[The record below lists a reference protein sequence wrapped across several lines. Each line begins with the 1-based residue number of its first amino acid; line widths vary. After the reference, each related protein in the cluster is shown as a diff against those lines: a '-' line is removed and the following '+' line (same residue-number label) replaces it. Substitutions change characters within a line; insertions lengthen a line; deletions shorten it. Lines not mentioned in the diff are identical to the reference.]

1 MCGAGVT
8 RLVGN
13 CFREVVMLET
23 YYGTLHDNNILEW
36 DGGTLPDM
44 AGKESVKVKITLL
57 QNEDIKEP
65 SGEAMAA
72 AMRAIA
78 AMPDRT
84 IIEDPSA
91 WQREIR
97 QDRPLPGRE

>member
-1 MCGAGVT
+1 
-8 RLVGN
+8 
-13 CFREVVMLET
+13 MLET
-23 YYGTLHDNNILEW
+23 YYGTLHNNNTLEW
-36 DGGTLPDM
+36 STETSPDL
-44 AGKESVKVKITLL
+44 AGNESVQVMVTLL
-57 QNEDIKEP
+57 QKDTQEP
-65 SGEAMAA
+65 SGEAMAD

-78 AMPDRT
+78 AMPNRT

>member
-1 MCGAGVT
+1 
-8 RLVGN
+8 
-13 CFREVVMLET
+13 MLET
-23 YYGTLHDNNILEW
+23 YYGTLHDNNTLEW
-36 DGGTLPDM
+36 DSDTLPDL
-44 AGKESVKVKITLL
+44 AGKESVKVMVTLL
-57 QNEDIKEP
+57 QKDTQEP
-65 SGEAMAA
+65 SGAAMAA

-78 AMPDRT
+78 AMPNRT

>member
-1 MCGAGVT
+1 
-8 RLVGN
+8 
-13 CFREVVMLET
+13 MLEA
-23 YYGTLHDNNILEW
+23 YKETLRGNTLE
-36 DGGTLPDM
+36 
-44 AGKESVKVKITLL
+44 VIVTLL
-57 QNEDIKEP
+57 EKTARTA

-78 AMPDRT
+78 AMPNRT

-97 QDRPLPGRE
+97 QDRPLPSRE

>member
-1 MCGAGVT
+1 
-8 RLVGN
+8 
-13 CFREVVMLET
+13 MLET
-23 YYGTLHDNNILEW
+23 YYGTLHNNNTLEW
-36 DGGTLPDM
+36 DREDSPDL
-44 AGKESVKVKITLL
+44 AGKESVQVMVTLL
-57 QNEDIKEP
+57 QQDAQEP
-65 SGEAMAA
+65 SGEAMAT

-78 AMPDRT
+78 AMPNRT

>member
-1 MCGAGVT
+1 
-8 RLVGN
+8 
-13 CFREVVMLET
+13 MLET
-23 YYGTLHDNNILEW
+23 YTGTLRGNTLEW
-36 DGGTLPDM
+36 SEVDTPSLGINDEVPVM
-44 AGKESVKVKITLL
+44 VTLL
-57 QNEDIKEP
+57 AKP
-65 SGEAMAA
+65 SHVASGEAMAA

-78 AMPDRT
+78 AMPNRT